1 MRKGSSRRDS
11 SVLFTPTTLY
21 FPVITVNRKRILFVD
36 HVSKVLG
43 GAEINLVELLGLPA
57 LRDRWEASVACAPGS
72 PLETAIA
79 KVSIPRH
86 AFGLSQSLNEMRVVG
101 RRFNPLG
108 VWRGW
113 MEVRAATRRLESIIA
128 GARPDVVISCSN
140 KDDLIAGNAV
150 RRSGTPN
157 VWWFNDILSPEFFSW
172 PVRRVF
178 VQRARCQAARVV
190 TVSEFARKSL
200 LAHGLPEDRV
210 TTVHNGIPLNRY
222 RRVQSTLLR
231 EQLRIPPGEPL
242 IGLVGRITPWKGQ
255 DFFLKLAKDWVGQ
268 GRPGRFLVIG
278 RAFNEDAPFEA
289 ALKRFVTTHRL
300 ESRVQFVAFQSDI
313 ASTLSQLDLLLHCS
327 TKPEPFGRVII
338 EGMAVGLPVIA
349 AAAGGVSEIITPGV
363 DAGLAAPG
371 NADAYLAQ
379 MTAILGSAEK
389 RAAWSI
395 AGRRTVETKF
405 TLERVFQDFDRIA
418 AEVMAK

>member
-1 MRKGSSRRDS
+1 MS
-11 SVLFTPTTLY
+11 TTTLY
-21 FPVITVNRKRILFVD
+21 FSGITVNRKRILFVD

-57 LRDRWEASVACAPGS
+57 LRSRWDASVACAPGS

-79 KVSIPRH
+79 RVQIPRH

-101 RRFNPLG
+101 RRFSPLRAWKG
-108 VWRGW
+108 WR
-113 MEVRAATRRLESIIA
+113 EVHAATRRLESIIA
-128 GARPDVVISCSN
+128 GARPDVVISCTN
-140 KDDLIAGNAV
+140 KDDLIAGNAT

-178 VQRARCQAARVV
+178 VQRARRQAARVI
-190 TVSEFARKSL
+190 TVSEFARKVL
-200 LAHGLPEDRV
+200 LDQGLSEDRV
-210 TTVHNGIPLNRY
+210 TTVHNGIPLDRY
-222 RRVQSTLLR
+222 RRIQSSLLR

-255 DFFLKLAKDWVGQ
+255 DFFLRLAKDWAGQ
-268 GRPGRFLVIG
+268 GRPGRFVVIG

-289 ALKRFVTTHRL
+289 SLKRFVTAHRL
-300 ESRVQFVAFQSDI
+300 ESRVYFVAFQADI

-363 DAGLAAPG
+363 DAGLATPG

-389 RAAWSI
+389 RNAWSI

-418 AEVMAK
+418 TEVTAT

>member
-1 MRKGSSRRDS
+1 MS
-11 SVLFTPTTLY
+11 TTTLY
-21 FPVITVNRKRILFVD
+21 FSGITVNRKRILFVD

-57 LRDRWEASVACAPGS
+57 LRSRWEASVACAPGS
-72 PLETAIA
+72 PLETSIA
-79 KVSIPRH
+79 RAQIPRH

-101 RRFNPLG
+101 RRFSPFRAWKG
-108 VWRGW
+108 WR
-113 MEVRAATRRLESIIA
+113 EVHAATRRLESIIA
-128 GARPDVVISCSN
+128 GARPDVVISCTN
-140 KDDLIAGNAV
+140 KDDLIAGNAT
-150 RRSGTPN
+150 RHSGTPN

-178 VQRARCQAARVV
+178 VQRARRQAARVI
-190 TVSEFARKSL
+190 TVSEFARKVL
-200 LAHGLPEDRV
+200 LDQGLSEDRV
-210 TTVHNGIPLNRY
+210 TTVHNGIPLDRY
-222 RRVQSTLLR
+222 RRIQSSLLR
-231 EQLRIPPGEPL
+231 DQLRIPPGEPL

-255 DFFLKLAKDWVGQ
+255 DFFLRLAKDWAGQ
-268 GRPGRFLVIG
+268 GRPGRFVVIG

-289 ALKRFVTTHRL
+289 SLKRFVTAQRL
-300 ESRVQFVAFQSDI
+300 ESRVHFVAFQADI

-363 DAGLAAPG
+363 DAGLATPG
-371 NADAYLAQ
+371 NSDAYLAQ

-389 RAAWSI
+389 RNAWSI

-405 TLERVFQDFDRIA
+405 TLERVFQDFDRVA
-418 AEVMAK
+418 TEVMAK

>member
-1 MRKGSSRRDS
+1 M
-11 SVLFTPTTLY
+11 Y
-21 FPVITVNRKRILFVD
+21 FPFITVNRKRILFVD

-57 LRDRWEASVACAPGS
+57 LREHWEASVACAPGS

-101 RRFNPLG
+101 RRFSPIRA
-108 VWRGW
+108 WQGW
-113 MEVRAATRRLESIIA
+113 MEVRAATRRLEAIIA
-128 GARPDVVISCSN
+128 GSKPDVVISCSN

-150 RRSGTPN
+150 QRSRTPN
-157 VWWFNDILSPEFFSW
+157 VWWFNDILSSEFFSW
-172 PVRRVF
+172 PVRHVF
-178 VQRARCQAARVV
+178 VTRARRHAARVI
-190 TVSEFARKSL
+190 TVSEFARKVL
-200 LAHGLPEDRV
+200 LARGLPGDQV
-210 TTVHNGIPLNRY
+210 TTIHNGIPLNRY
-222 RRVQSTLLR
+222 KRVQTTLLR
-231 EQLRIPPGEPL
+231 EQLRIPAGEPI

-255 DFFLKLAKDWVGQ
+255 DFFLRLAKDWVAQ

-289 ALKRFVTTHRL
+289 TLKRFVNTHRL
-300 ESRVQFVAFQSDI
+300 ESRVHFVAFQSDI

-338 EGMAVGLPVIA
+338 EGMAVGLPIIA

-363 DAGLAAPG
+363 DAGLAEPG

-379 MTAILGSAEK
+379 MTAILGSTEK

-405 TLERVFQDFDRIA
+405 TLERVFQDFDRVA
-418 AEVMAK
+418 TEVMAK

>member
-1 MRKGSSRRDS
+1 MQRDS

-43 GAEINLVELLGLPA
+43 GAEINLVELLGLPH
-57 LRDRWEASVACAPGS
+57 LRERWDVSVACSPGS

-86 AFGLSQSLNEMRVVG
+86 AFGVSQSLNEMRVVG
-101 RRFNPLG
+101 RRFSPIRAWQG
-108 VWRGW
+108 WR
-113 MEVRAATRRLESIIA
+113 EVRAATRRLESIIA
-128 GARPDVVISCSN
+128 GSRPDVVISCSN

-150 RRSGTPN
+150 QRSGTPN
-157 VWWFNDILSPEFFSW
+157 IWWFNDILSPEFFSW

-178 VQRARCQAARVV
+178 SQRARRQAARVV
-190 TVSEFARKSL
+190 TVSEFARRSV
-200 LAHGLPEDRV
+200 LAHGLPADRV
-210 TTVHNGIPLNRY
+210 TTVHNGIPLERY
-222 RRVQSTLLR
+222 RRSQSTLLR
-231 EQLRIPPGEPL
+231 EQLRIPTGEPL

-255 DFFLKLAKDWVGQ
+255 DFFLKLAKDWAGQ

-289 ALKRFVTTHRL
+289 TLKRFVTTHRL
-300 ESRVQFVAFQSDI
+300 ESRVHFVAFQSDI
-313 ASTLSQLDLLLHCS
+313 ALTLSQLDLLLHCS

-363 DAGLAAPG
+363 DAGLAEPG

-405 TLERVFQDFDRIA
+405 TLERVFQDFDRVA